1 MVNRVCG
8 FRARLSRATA
18 SMGRANSSR
27 HNPLLRAVRYGALC
41 VAMAALIEPLGGAL
55 AEPIIVGGSGLPA
68 VELNPAASGVS
79 ASGAPS
85 EPRVLSLA
93 VPSGERI
100 TLKPP
105 EGIELV
111 VTHTQQ
117 PILVAPKPVATA
129 APAPQPAEPPASPE
143 EPAVSVP
150 AAPAEPEE
158 AKPGPAAPPADE
170 TSALAAFEAN

>member
-1 MVNRVCG
+1 
-8 FRARLSRATA
+8 
-18 SMGRANSSR
+18 
-27 HNPLLRAVRYGALC
+27 
-41 VAMAALIEPLGGAL
+41 MAALIEPLGGAL

-111 VTHTQQ
+111 VTHTQK

-170 TSALAAFEAN
+170 TSALAALEAAE